1 MARESTSDNIV
12 HTVSLRTVVRD
23 LGPLNLRG
31 LIVIHPYFE
40 SKERIESK
48 KVDSEVNATVL
59 ELQELFWRLS
69 LPPGSDRDYPNC
81 NP

>member
-1 MARESTSDNIV
+1 MARESAGDNIV

-31 LIVIHPYFE
+31 LIVIHPYFDSE
-40 SKERIESK
+40 ERIESK
-48 KVDSEVNATVL
+48 KVASEVNPTTL
-59 ELQELFWRLS
+59 ELQDLFWRLS
-69 LPPGSDRDYPNC
+69 LPPGSDRDYPTC